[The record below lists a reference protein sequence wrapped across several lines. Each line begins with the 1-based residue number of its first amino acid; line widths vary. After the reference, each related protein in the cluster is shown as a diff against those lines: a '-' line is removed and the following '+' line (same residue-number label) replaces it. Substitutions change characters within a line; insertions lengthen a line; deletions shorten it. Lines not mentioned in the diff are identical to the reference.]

1 KPPLQFLEAEKAVLE
16 ATEAGLARAK
26 PGHTCEDVAIA
37 FFDTLKRF
45 GFEKDSRAGYSIGL
59 SYPPDWGERT
69 MSLRRGDKTVLEPN
83 MTLHFM
89 PALWLD
95 DGGLELSET
104 ILITPTGAECLCTT
118 PRRLVVKA

>member
-1 KPPLQFLEAEKAVLE
+1 MC
-16 ATEAGLARAK
+16 K
-26 PGHTCEDVAIA
+26 PGVTCGEVAEA
-37 FFDTLKRF
+37 FFGTLQKR
-45 GFEKDSRAGYSIGL
+45 GFHKDSRAGYSIGL

-69 MSLRRGDKTVLEPN
+69 LSIRRGDKTVLEPN

-104 ILITPTGAECLCTT
+104 ILITRD
-118 PRRLVVKA
+118 RRRVPVQDAAQAGHQELRSHHG

>member
-1 KPPLQFLEAEKAVLE
+1 MNTYAV
-16 ATEAGLARAK
+16 
-26 PGHTCEDVAIA
+26 
-37 FFDTLKRF
+37 LKRF

-69 MSLRRGDKTVLEPN
+69 MSIRRGDKTMLRTN

-104 ILITPTGAECLCTT
+104 IRITEKEPEIFCKT
-118 PRRLVVKA
+118 PRKLVIKD

>member
-1 KPPLQFLEAEKAVLE
+1 VLE
-16 ATEAGLARAK
+16 ATAAGLATCK
-26 PGHTCEDVAIA
+26 PGKTCGEVADV
-37 FFDTLKRF
+37 FFDTLKRH

-69 MSLRRGDKTVLEPN
+69 LSIRRGDSTRLEPN
-83 MTLHFM
+83 MTLHFI

-104 ILITPTGAECLCTT
+104 ILITSTGAECLCQT
-118 PRRLVVKA
+118 PRQLVIKS

>member
-1 KPPLQFLEAEKAVLE
+1 MLKA
-16 ATEAGLARAK
+16 TDAGLARAL
-26 PGHTCEDVAIA
+26 PGNLAGDVATA
-37 FFDTLKRF
+37 FFDELERH
-45 GFEKDSRAGYSIGL
+45 GFSKDSRTGYSIGL

-69 MSLRRGDKTVLEPN
+69 VSLRRGDKTVLEPN

-104 ILITPTGAECLCTT
+104 ILITDKGAECLADV
-118 PRRLVVKA
+118 PRRVVVKP

>member
-1 KPPLQFLEAEKAVLE
+1 
-16 ATEAGLARAK
+16 
-26 PGHTCEDVAIA
+26 VADA
-37 FFDTLKRF
+37 FFGTLQKN
-45 GFEKDSRAGYSIGL
+45 GFTKDSRAGYSIGL

-69 MSLRRGDKTVLEPN
+69 LSIRRGDRTVLQPN

-104 ILITPTGAECLCTT
+104 ILITPTGVECLCKT
-118 PRRLVVKA
+118 PRKLVIKS

>member
-1 KPPLQFLEAEKAVLE
+1 
-16 ATEAGLARAK
+16 
-26 PGHTCEDVAIA
+26 VADA
-37 FFDTLKRF
+37 FFDELKRH

-69 MSLRRGDKTVLEPN
+69 MSIRRGDTTVLEPN

-104 ILITPTGAECLCTT
+104 ILITPKGAECLCQT
-118 PRRLVVKA
+118 PRKLVIKN